1 MSKLNV
7 ALVGCGQRG
16 PAHAKAAQNC
26 DRMELIAVCDLDAE
40 RGNAAGDQLDVPAF
54 TDSRELLAMDDLDA
68 VLISTHTRHHAPV
81 TLEAIEAGKHFILE
95 KPFTDTLTAA
105 KDVIEKAKAKGVIG
119 TIGYQQRFMT
129 YTEVFREQVAAIDLV
144 QICWTRQRGFMNPQY
159 FFPES
164 YGGVMDTVSHDIDL
178 VLWLAEWNPVGVY
191 ADVQRGSFKGDQTI
205 EFVSAII
212 ELEQDGKRRVVNLS
226 GSLAGEQTQNI
237 NQLVG
242 RRGTVCAVDR
252 NTVKVM
258 KHEGFNEDKSARNK
272 QTETVEVPKQAM
284 DPLLC
289 LYCNFADAV
298 LDGAELRVTLEHG
311 MKAVA
316 VCEAIA
322 ESGEKRARVSI
333 DL

>member
-7 ALVGCGQRG
+7 ALIGCGQRG

-26 DRMELIAVCDLDAE
+26 DRMELIAVCDLDQERATAAAE
-40 RGNAAGDQLDVPAF
+40 QFGVPAF
-54 TDSRELLAMDDLDA
+54 TDSKELLAKDDLDA
-68 VLISTHTRHHAPV
+68 VLISTHTRHHTAV
-81 TLEAIEAGKHFILE
+81 TLDAIAAGKHFIIE
-95 KPFTDTLTAA
+95 KPFTDTVAAA
-105 KDVIEKAKAKGVIG
+105 KEIIERAKTNNVIG

-129 YTEVFREQVAAIDLV
+129 YTEVLKEQVGDIDLV

-178 VLWLAEWNPVGVY
+178 VLWLAEWNPVAVY

-205 EFVSAII
+205 EFVSAVI
-212 ELEQDGKRRVVNLS
+212 EFEQDGKRRVANLS
-226 GSLAGEQTQNI
+226 GSLAADQIQNI
-237 NQLVG
+237 NQLIG
-242 RRGTVCAVDR
+242 RRGTICAVDKA
-252 NTVKVM
+252 TVNIV
-258 KHEGFNEDKSARNK
+258 KHDGFNEDKTCRNK
-272 QTETVEVPKQAM
+272 QAEAIAVPKQPM
-284 DPLLC
+284 DPLLR
-289 LYCNFADAV
+289 LYGNFADAV

-322 ESGEKRARVSI
+322 ESGDKRQRVAI